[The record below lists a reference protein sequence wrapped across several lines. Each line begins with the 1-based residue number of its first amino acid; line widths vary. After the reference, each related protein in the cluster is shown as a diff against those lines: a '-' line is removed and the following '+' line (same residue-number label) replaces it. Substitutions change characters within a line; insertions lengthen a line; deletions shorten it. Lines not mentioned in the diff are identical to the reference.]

1 MSETLKLLR
10 IFFGYKSVEI
20 AKKLNISQSFLS
32 EIENG
37 KKNATLEL
45 LNQYSKVLNI
55 KVSTIVLLSESLED
69 DQNSKKDIKHNIAG
83 IGMKV
88 LRILKENGELDD

>member
-10 IFFGYKSVEI
+10 IFFGYKSVEM

-32 EIENG
+32 EVENG

-55 KVSTIVLLSESLED
+55 KVSTIVLLSESLEND
-69 DQNSKKDIKHNIAG
+69 KDSRKDIKHNIAG
-83 IGMKV
+83 IGMRV
-88 LRILKENGELDD
+88 LKILKENSELDD

>member
-10 IFFGYKSVEI
+10 IFFGYKSVEM

-32 EIENG
+32 EVENG

-55 KVSTIVLLSESLED
+55 KVSTIVLLSESLENNKD
-69 DQNSKKDIKHNIAG
+69 SKKDIKHNIAG
-83 IGMKV
+83 IGMRV
-88 LRILKENGELDD
+88 LKILKENGELDD

>member
-1 MSETLKLLR
+1 MGETLKLLR
-10 IFFGYKSVEI
+10 IFFGYKSVEM

-32 EIENG
+32 EVENG

-55 KVSTIVLLSESLED
+55 KVSTIVLLAESLEND
-69 DQNSKKDIKHNIAG
+69 KSSKKDIKHNLAG

-88 LRILKENGELDD
+88 LKILKENGELDD

>member
-10 IFFGYKSVEI
+10 IFFGYKSVEM

>member
-10 IFFGYKSVEI
+10 IFFGYKSVEM

-32 EIENG
+32 EVENG

-55 KVSTIVLLSESLED
+55 NVSTIVLLSESLEND
-69 DQNSKKDIKHNIAG
+69 KDSKKDIKHNIAG
-83 IGMKV
+83 IGMRV
-88 LRILKENGELDD
+88 LKILKENYELDD

>member
-10 IFFGYKSVEI
+10 IFFGYKSVEM

-32 EIENG
+32 EVENG

-55 KVSTIVLLSESLED
+55 KVSTIVLLSESLEND
-69 DQNSKKDIKHNIAG
+69 KDSKKDIKHNIAG
-83 IGMKV
+83 IGTRV
-88 LRILKENGELDD
+88 LKILKENGELDD

>member
-1 MSETLKLLR
+1 MSKTLKLLR
-10 IFFGYKSVEI
+10 IFFGYKSVEM

-32 EIENG
+32 EVENN

-55 KVSTIVLLSESLED
+55 KVSTIVLLAESLEND
-69 DQNSKKDIKHNIAG
+69 KSSKKDIKHNLAG
-83 IGMKV
+83 IGIKV
-88 LRILKENGELDD
+88 LKILKENGELDD

>member
-1 MSETLKLLR
+1 MSETLRLLR
-10 IFFGYKSVEI
+10 IFFGYKSVEM

-32 EIENG
+32 EVENG

-55 KVSTIVLLSESLED
+55 KVSTIVLLSESLEND
-69 DQNSKKDIKHNIAG
+69 KDSKKDIKHNIAG
-83 IGMKV
+83 IGMRV
-88 LRILKENGELDD
+88 LKILKENGELDD

>member
-1 MSETLKLLR
+1 M
-10 IFFGYKSVEI
+10 
-20 AKKLNISQSFLS
+20 AKKLDISQSFLS

-37 KKNATLEL
+37 KKNATLDL

-55 KVSTIVLLSESLED
+55 KVSTIVLLSESIEND
-69 DQNSKKDIKHNIAG
+69 ENSKKDIKHNIAG

-88 LRILKENGELDD
+88 LKILEKNGELDD

>member
-10 IFFGYKSVEI
+10 IFFGYKSVEM

-32 EIENG
+32 EVENG

-55 KVSTIVLLSESLED
+55 KVSTIVLLSESLEND
-69 DQNSKKDIKHNIAG
+69 KDSKKDIKHNIAG
-83 IGMKV
+83 IGMRV
-88 LRILKENGELDD
+88 LKILKENGELDD

>member
-1 MSETLKLLR
+1 MGETLKLLR
-10 IFFGYKSVEI
+10 IFFGYKSVEM

-32 EIENG
+32 EVENN

-55 KVSTIVLLSESLED
+55 KVSTIVLLAESLEND
-69 DQNSKKDIKHNIAG
+69 KSSKKDIKHNLAG
-83 IGMKV
+83 IGIKV
-88 LRILKENGELDD
+88 LKILKENGELDD

>member
-10 IFFGYKSVEI
+10 IFFGYKSVEM

-32 EIENG
+32 EVENG

-55 KVSTIVLLSESLED
+55 KVSTIVLLSESLEND
-69 DQNSKKDIKHNIAG
+69 KDSRKDIKHNIAG
-83 IGMKV
+83 IGMRV
-88 LRILKENGELDD
+88 LKILKENGELDD

>member
-10 IFFGYKSVEI
+10 IFFGYKSVEM
-20 AKKLNISQSFLS
+20 AKKLDISQSFLS
-32 EIENG
+32 EVENG

-55 KVSTIVLLSESLED
+55 KVSTIVLLSESLEND
-69 DQNSKKDIKHNIAG
+69 KESKKDIKHNIAG
-83 IGMKV
+83 IGMRV
-88 LRILKENGELDD
+88 LKILKENGELDD

>member
-1 MSETLKLLR
+1 MGETLKLLR
-10 IFFGYKSVEI
+10 IFFGYKSVEM

-83 IGMKV
+83 IGMKA
-88 LRILKENGELDD
+88 LKILKENGELDD